1 MNHILITSSKES
13 FNPISFMRNDSNDNK
28 LPDLEFVNDAP
39 IRKELLR
46 FIRKNWS
53 QGITSQARTNDLQS
67 FVDKINN
74 EASAGNVVL
83 FIGLHDGNIP
93 TLQYIRDAL
102 CKKYSYAAYTV
113 YLNNYTEDER
123 GDRSFCCNGSL
134 GDLCYVIQNIKDM
147 SVYVQAHSKWSFL
160 GSLFKG
166 INHNIKVV
174 QELYDL
180 FTFFIPVGKEEVF
193 VEAGVFINSEIDLIR
208 YFEKFMLSF
217 IDGVVYKNGGP
228 AVSIILQDS
237 TSDALQIMPAPSLS
251 FAQKPVND
259 QVHPRTRLVYAGQV
273 KNSDYFPAIFGDM
286 YLLPIFK
293 QFINSGYGVDIF
305 CSYSRDEQHYKTQ
318 FSEYLSEERVNRNL
332 RIHPRL
338 PVRNLISRLSGSYDY
353 GLVLFN
359 ESENLVVGKDHVE
372 TASASKLFTYLFAGL
387 PVIVS
392 AELKYMASLVEQHGL
407 GVVLDNSELLDLP
420 RYLND
425 VDYNELL
432 SHVEASQKKFCIENW
447 LPGINELLHSKG
459 RG

>member
-1 MNHILITSSKES
+1 
-13 FNPISFMRNDSNDNK
+13 MRNGSNDNK
-28 LPDLEFVNDAP
+28 IPDLEFVNDAP
-39 IRKELLR
+39 IRTELHR
-46 FIRKNWS
+46 FIRKNWK
-53 QGITSQARTNDLQS
+53 QGIASQVQSNDLHD
-67 FVDKINN
+67 FVEKINS
-74 EASAGNVVL
+74 EASTGNVVL

-123 GDRSFCCNGSL
+123 GDRSFCCDGSL

-147 SVYVQAHSKWSFL
+147 PVYVQAHSKWSFL

-166 INHNIKVV
+166 INQNIKVV

-180 FTFFIPVGKEEVF
+180 FTFFIPIGKEEVF
-193 VEAGVFINSEIDLIR
+193 VEAGVFSNSEIELIR

-228 AVSIILQDS
+228 TVNGILQDC
-237 TSDALQIMPAPSLS
+237 TSDTLQIMPAPSLG
-251 FAQKPVND
+251 FAQKSVND
-259 QVHPRTRLVYAGQV
+259 RVQPRTRLVYAGQV
-273 KNSDYFPAIFGDM
+273 KNSDYFPDIFGDM

-293 QFINSGYGVDIF
+293 QFTMSGYGVDIF

-318 FSEYLSEERVNRNL
+318 FSEYLAEERVNKNL
-332 RIHPRL
+332 KIHPRL
-338 PVRNLISRLSGSYDY
+338 PVRKLITRLARSYDY

-359 ESENLVVGKDHVE
+359 ETENLAVGKDHVE

-420 RYLND
+420 RYLNGL
-425 VDYNELL
+425 DYNALL
-432 SHVEASQKKFCIENW
+432 QNVDASQNLFCIENW
-447 LPGINELLHSKG
+447 LPGINELLQSNG